1 MNYSQKTKKKKKIKI
16 KKRKMF
22 PHYILGIVMICIS
35 LSDENTK
42 ILEI

>member
-1 MNYSQKTKKKKKIKI
+1 MNYSQKTKKN
-16 KKRKMF
+16 MF
-22 PHYILGIVMICIS
+22 AHYILGIVMICIS